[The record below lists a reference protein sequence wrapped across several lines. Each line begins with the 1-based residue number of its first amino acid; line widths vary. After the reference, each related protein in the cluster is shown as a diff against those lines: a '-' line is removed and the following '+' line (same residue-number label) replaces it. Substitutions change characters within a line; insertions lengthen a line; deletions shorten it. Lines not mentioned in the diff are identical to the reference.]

1 MFLNSYISSRNGQS
15 CVYVKYIDSNNKNCC
30 FVKFRKFYK
39 ITFQLTKSF
48 AICEVR
54 SENSFPIYPRPLQI
68 FGVFFD
74 KVYLFIIYLFW
85 LSKDPSTRY
94 WSFAYDSFLI
104 AIFSLLAQNIQILFS
119 IQYFYLGSK
128 VNFYL
133 YTVFLSGQ

>member
-15 CVYVKYIDSNNKNCC
+15 CVYVKYIDSNNKNGC

-39 ITFQLTKSF
+39 IAFQLTKSF

-74 KVYLFIIYLFW
+74 KVYLFITYLFW
-85 LSKDPSTRY
+85 ISKDPSTRY
-94 WSFAYDSFLI
+94 WSFLI
-104 AIFSLLAQNIQILFS
+104 TVCMWFTPYSNIFFT
-119 IQYFYLGSK
+119 GSK
-128 VNFYL
+128 YRNFVL
-133 YTVFLSGQ
+133 YAVFLSGQ